1 MQSDD
6 IPSPWAIGR
15 AGTDR
20 AATGRAMSFPDVLL
34 LIIRWVHALAAVSW
48 VGGGMFYLLVLRPN
62 IRSLEADQ
70 GLALRR
76 LGQQFRAMVNT
87 AIAVLIVTGVIMTF
101 ARLTSEF
108 VGTAYV
114 VVLVVKVALALYMF
128 YLVRFLRPR
137 TYSDEP
143 GTYSDGE
150 KAPAR
155 GFRRATNLMT
165 GATAVLVI
173 GVIVFLLADI
183 LKMLIEK
190 GIEG

>member
-1 MQSDD
+1 
-6 IPSPWAIGR
+6 
-15 AGTDR
+15 
-20 AATGRAMSFPDVLL
+20 MSLPDVLL
-34 LIIRWVHALAAVSW
+34 LVIRWVHALAAVSW

-62 IRSLEADQ
+62 IRALEGDQ

-114 VVLVVKVALALYMF
+114 VVLVVKVVLALYMF

-155 GFRRATNLMT
+155 GFRRAANLMT

>member
-1 MQSDD
+1 
-6 IPSPWAIGR
+6 
-15 AGTDR
+15 
-20 AATGRAMSFPDVLL
+20 MSFPDVLL
-34 LIIRWVHALAAVSW
+34 LVIRWVHALAAVSW

-62 IRSLEADQ
+62 IRALEGDQ

-114 VVLVVKVALALYMF
+114 VVLVVKVVLALYMF

-155 GFRRATNLMT
+155 GFRRAANLMT

>member
-1 MQSDD
+1 
-6 IPSPWAIGR
+6 
-15 AGTDR
+15 
-20 AATGRAMSFPDVLL
+20 
-34 LIIRWVHALAAVSW
+34 
-48 VGGGMFYLLVLRPN
+48 MFYLLVLRPN
-62 IRSLEADQ
+62 IRALEGDR
-70 GLALRR
+70 GLAMRR

-101 ARLTSEF
+101 ARLTSQY

-114 VVLVVKVALALYMF
+114 VVLVVKVVMALYMF

-137 TYSDEP
+137 TYSDEA
-143 GTYSDGE
+143 E
-150 KAPAR
+150 APAR
-155 GFRRATNLMT
+155 GFRRASNLMT
-165 GATAVLVI
+165 GATAVLVM

>member
-1 MQSDD
+1 M
-6 IPSPWAIGR
+6 AV
-15 AGTDR
+15 
-20 AATGRAMSFPDVLL
+20 GRAMSFPDVLL
-34 LIIRWVHALAAVSW
+34 LVIRWVHALAAVSW

-62 IRSLEADQ
+62 IRALEGDQ

-137 TYSDEP
+137 TYSDGEP
-143 GTYSDGE
+143 
-150 KAPAR
+150 PAR
-155 GFRRATNLMT
+155 GFRRAANLMT
-165 GATAVLVI
+165 GATAALVI

>member
-1 MQSDD
+1 
-6 IPSPWAIGR
+6 
-15 AGTDR
+15 
-20 AATGRAMSFPDVLL
+20 MSFPDVLL
-34 LIIRWVHALAAVSW
+34 LVIRWVHALAAVSW

-62 IRSLEADQ
+62 IRALEGDQ

-114 VVLVVKVALALYMF
+114 VVLVVKVVLALYMF

-143 GTYSDGE
+143 GTYSDE
-150 KAPAR
+150 EAPAG
-155 GFRRATNLMT
+155 GFRRAANLMT
-165 GATAVLVI
+165 GATAVLLI